1 MTTAVFRKILTPSLN
16 PLLGAV
22 IGAAGMFIGVTLIG
36 LELLWDPGLVV
47 GAVLIYWTGYF
58 LGWQDKKRDALPRT
72 ITTREELD
80 ALPSCSVVLDSEG
93 EPNILHDNGW
103 VLPNGPG
110 GYTSWAVAQTLPA
123 TVLWEPRI

>member
-1 MTTAVFRKILTPSLN
+1 MRTLLRLLVIWAALTVGLT
-16 PLLGAV
+16 LLGA
-22 IGAAGMFIGVTLIG
+22 
-36 LELLWDPGLVV
+36 LELGKSFHLDARFTAGFL
-47 GAVLIYWTGYF
+47 LIYWTGYF
-58 LGWQDKKRDALPRT
+58 LGWHDKKRGSLPRT

-123 TVLWEPRI
+123 TVLWEPEA